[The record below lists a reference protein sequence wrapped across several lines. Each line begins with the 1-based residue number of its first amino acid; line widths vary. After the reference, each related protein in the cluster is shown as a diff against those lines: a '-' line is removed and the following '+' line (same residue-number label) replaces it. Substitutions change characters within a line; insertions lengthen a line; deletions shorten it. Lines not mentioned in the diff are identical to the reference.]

1 MNQMNEH
8 DVTTQAGTTTPSLSR
23 LFRPRSI
30 AVIGGGAWCNSVVT
44 QCQKMGFDGPVWPV
58 HPKRSEVG
66 GVATYPA
73 LANLPGVPDAT
84 FIGVNRHL
92 TIETVRTLREMG
104 AGGAVCFAS
113 GFREAQAETGDGDS
127 LQATLLEAAGEM
139 PIIGPNCYGF
149 INYLDGALLWPD
161 QHGGV
166 RSAQGVAILTQSSNM
181 AINLTMQARGL
192 PLAYVVTAGNQAQ
205 IGLSQIGR
213 ALLADDRVTA
223 LGMHIEGVGDL
234 RAFEALADDARRLGK
249 PLVALKA
256 GKSAQARAAAISHT
270 ASLSGSDAGA
280 RALFARLGIAQVDS
294 LTALLETLKLLHFA
308 GPLPS
313 SRIVSMS
320 CSGGEASLMADSA
333 LGRKVS
339 FPPLSEAQHQGLRST
354 LGPMVALANPLDYHT
369 FIWNDT
375 EAMADTFAAALS
387 GDISLGC
394 LITDYPR
401 EDRCDTS
408 FWDCTITAGARA
420 SASAGKPL
428 AIIATLPEALSEAMA
443 TRVAKAGLIPMH
455 GLDDTL
461 TAIEAAAFL
470 GQGSPP
476 VAPVLIAGEPRAT
489 NVLSEAQAKKALA
502 GFGIPIPASA
512 RAESPEDI
520 AQALGGLALPVVLK
534 AEGLAHKTEAGGV
547 ALGLES
553 IDAVIG
559 AARAMK
565 ARSFLVEEMI
575 AEGVV
580 ELLVGVVRDPAHGF
594 VLTLAAGGTLTEILR
609 DNTSL
614 LLPVTEADILAAL
627 DTLRIAPLLAGYRG
641 KPAADRPTIVA
652 AVLAVQAYVT
662 ANASVLDEVE
672 INPLICTPTSAV
684 AADALIRIGDN
695 T

>member
-8 DVTTQAGTTTPSLSR
+8 DVTTQAGTATPSLSR

-73 LANLPGVPDAT
+73 LADLPGVPDAT

-113 GFREAQAETGDGDS
+113 GFREAQAETGDGNS

-428 AIIATLPEALSEAMA
+428 AIVATLPEALSEAVA
-443 TRVAKAGLIPMH
+443 ARIAKAGLIPMH

-476 VAPVLIAGEPRAT
+476 VAPVIDRWRAAHNQCVERSTGQESFSGIWYPGSCVGACGIARGYCPGPRRPGPARRA
-489 NVLSEAQAKKALA
+489 EGR
-502 GFGIPIPASA
+502 GFGPQDRSRGRRPW
-512 RAESPEDI
+512 
-520 AQALGGLALPVVLK
+520 LGEHRRGDRR
-534 AEGLAHKTEAGGV
+534 GRTMEAG
-547 ALGLES
+547 
-553 IDAVIG
+553 
-559 AARAMK
+559 
-565 ARSFLVEEMI
+565 SFLVEEMI

-641 KPAADRPTIVA
+641 KPAADRPAIVA

-672 INPLICTPTSAV
+672 INPLICTPTS
-684 AADALIRIGDN
+684 RWPQMP
-695 T
+695 